1 MCDNNKIGGGGNKM
15 KGKMILFLG
24 VAALALG
31 LSSAP
36 AHALSLTPA
45 DSDWQITQNGNC
57 DATCFFNLSGLTL
70 TENYKQDAGGPESG
84 SLSGSYTTTYNGD
97 LSGFTIEHN
106 GTGAFDCPTCVLY
119 VKDGSP
125 QPQYFFDLG
134 NWNGTETITGSGF
147 YPDQGAI
154 SHVSILGA
162 VGTTSVPEPASL
174 MLLGAGLAGLG
185 IWRRKT
191 KKV

>member
-1 MCDNNKIGGGGNKM
+1 M
-15 KGKMILFLG
+15 KGKLILFLG

-45 DSDWQITQNGNC
+45 DADWQITQNGNC

-84 SLSGSYTTTYNGD
+84 SLSGSYTTTFNAD
-97 LSGFTIEHN
+97 LSGFTIVYD
-106 GTGAFDCPTCVLY
+106 GGPTFDCPTCVLS

-134 NWNGTETITGSGF
+134 DWNGTETITGSGF

-154 SHVSILGA
+154 SHVSILGG
-162 VGTTSVPEPASL
+162 VGTSVPEPASL
-174 MLLGAGLAGLG
+174 MLLGAGLAGIG
-185 IWRRKT
+185 IWRRKSA
-191 KKV
+191 KS